1 VDPEHARVSTGVDEF
16 WDDDDNTSVDFTP
29 RRAHLPDTIELV
41 GAPGPPSGLD
51 TNWWDSQDALW
62 DAAESDPPA
71 HAPLRAVNAA
81 DTGAWRPV
89 LEPRPPWYRTR
100 PAAIAILAAAAAGGL
115 TIVVL
120 AVGGPAADEQ
130 DPPGI
135 TPSRPSV
142 ASVEPAPS
150 ATAPPPSAVA
160 PPPPLPPPAPP
171 PPPSAEQISP
181 PSGGGGHR
189 PRPRTATPQE
199 TDKPRI
205 DVTRAPLSVA
215 PEPRTPPKTATPGG
229 NSGNGGG
236 WPW

>member
-1 VDPEHARVSTGVDEF
+1 VDPEHARLGTDVAEF

-29 RRAHLPDTIELV
+29 RWAHPDTV
-41 GAPGPPSGLD
+41 GAPGPSSRFD
-51 TNWWDSQDALW
+51 TNWWDGDSEDALW
-62 DAAESDPPA
+62 DATESDSPA

-81 DTGAWRPV
+81 DTGTWRSV
-89 LEPRPPWYRTR
+89 LEPRPPWYRAR
-100 PAAIAILAAAAAGGL
+100 PAAIALIAAAAASL

-120 AVGGPAADEQ
+120 AVGSPAADEQ
-130 DPPGI
+130 DPAGI

-150 ATAPPPSAVA
+150 ATAPPSAVA
-160 PPPPLPPPAPP
+160 PPPPPPPAP
-171 PPPSAEQISP
+171 SVEQISP
-181 PSGGGGHR
+181 PSGGGGNR

-205 DVTRAPLSVA
+205 DVTRAPMSVA
-215 PEPRTPPKTATPGG
+215 PEPRTPPKTAAPGG

>member
-1 VDPEHARVSTGVDEF
+1 MDPEHARLSTGVDEF

-29 RRAHLPDTIELV
+29 RRAHPDTIELV
-41 GAPGPPSGLD
+41 GAPGPPRWARH
-51 TNWWDSQDALW
+51 WWDGDGQDALW

-71 HAPLRAVNAA
+71 HAPLRAVNAT
-81 DTGAWRPV
+81 DTGAWSPV

-100 PAAIAILAAAAAGGL
+100 PAAIALIAAAAAGL

-120 AVGGPAADEQ
+120 AVGSHAADEQ

-150 ATAPPPSAVA
+150 ATAPPSAVA
-160 PPPPLPPPAPP
+160 PPPPPPP

-181 PSGGGGHR
+181 PSGGGGYR

-205 DVTRAPLSVA
+205 DVTRAPMSVA
-215 PEPRTPPKTATPGG
+215 PEPRTPPKTAAPGG

>member
-1 VDPEHARVSTGVDEF
+1 MHPEHARLSTGVAEF

-29 RRAHLPDTIELV
+29 RWAHPDMVELV
-41 GAPGPPSGLD
+41 GAPGPSSRFD
-51 TNWWDSQDALW
+51 TNWWDGDGEDALW

-81 DTGAWRPV
+81 DTGTWRPV
-89 LEPRPPWYRTR
+89 LEPRPPWYRAR
-100 PAAIAILAAAAAGGL
+100 PAAIALIAAAAASL

-120 AVGGPAADEQ
+120 AVGSPAADEQ

-142 ASVEPAPS
+142 ASVEPVPS
-150 ATAPPPSAVA
+150 STAPPSAVA
-160 PPPPLPPPAPP
+160 PPPLPPPSPS
-171 PPPSAEQISP
+171 PPPSVEQISP
-181 PSGGGGHR
+181 PSGGGGYR

-205 DVTRAPLSVA
+205 DVTRAPMSVA
-215 PEPRTPPKTATPGG
+215 PEPRTPPKTAAPGG
-229 NSGNGGG
+229 NSRNGGG

>member
-1 VDPEHARVSTGVDEF
+1 MDPEHARLSTGVAEF

-29 RRAHLPDTIELV
+29 RWAHPDTVELV
-41 GAPGPPSGLD
+41 GAPEPSSGLD
-51 TNWWDSQDALW
+51 TNWWDGDGEDALW

-71 HAPLRAVNAA
+71 HGPLRAVNAA
-81 DTGAWRPV
+81 DTFAWRPV
-89 LEPRPPWYRTR
+89 FEPRPPWYRAR
-100 PAAIAILAAAAAGGL
+100 PAAIALIAAAAAGGL

-120 AVGGPAADEQ
+120 AVGSPAADEQ

-150 ATAPPPSAVA
+150 ATAPPSAVA
-160 PPPPLPPPAPP
+160 PPPLPPPSPS
-171 PPPSAEQISP
+171 PPPSVEQISP
-181 PSGGGGHR
+181 PSGGGGYR

-205 DVTRAPLSVA
+205 DVTRAPMSVA
-215 PEPRTPPKTATPGG
+215 PEPRTPPKTAAPGG

>member
-1 VDPEHARVSTGVDEF
+1 MDPEHARLSTGVDEF

-29 RRAHLPDTIELV
+29 RRAHPDTIELV

-51 TNWWDSQDALW
+51 TNWWDGDGEDALW

-81 DTGAWRPV
+81 DTGAWSPV

-100 PAAIAILAAAAAGGL
+100 PAAIALIAAAAAGL

-120 AVGGPAADEQ
+120 AVGSPAADEQ

-160 PPPPLPPPAPP
+160 PPPPPPPRRRPTVGRADQPTERRRRLSAAAPDRHTP
-171 PPPSAEQISP
+171 GDRQAAHRRHPSSHER
-181 PSGGGGHR
+181 G
-189 PRPRTATPQE
+189 PRTANTPE
-199 TDKPRI
+199 DR
-205 DVTRAPLSVA
+205 R
-215 PEPRTPPKTATPGG
+215 PGG

>member
-1 VDPEHARVSTGVDEF
+1 MDPEHARLSTGVDEF

-29 RRAHLPDTIELV
+29 RRAHPDTIELV

-81 DTGAWRPV
+81 
-89 LEPRPPWYRTR
+89 
-100 PAAIAILAAAAAGGL
+100 AATGL

-120 AVGGPAADEQ
+120 AVGSPAADEQ
-130 DPPGI
+130 DPRGI

-150 ATAPPPSAVA
+150 ATAPPSAVA
-160 PPPPLPPPAPP
+160 PPPPPAP

-181 PSGGGGHR
+181 PSGGGGYR

-205 DVTRAPLSVA
+205 DVTRAPMSVA
-215 PEPRTPPKTATPGG
+215 PEPRTPPKTAAPGG